1 MTQILTFFVQ
11 NWKIGIDQMTPFP
24 PSDWPSEELRQA
36 AGVLWDWHRTAQ
48 IDVPPR
54 VLREK
59 AYNVCKKY
67 DLPIH
72 LVDAQLVENGFPTI
86 ETADDLFSY
95 ADTTAG
101 SHALLLAKLA
111 GYNSN
116 WIEVPVKQFARAIF
130 LTRSVCLLK
139 EDIEA
144 GRCFIPADILA
155 KGNVTT
161 EDLIRG
167 TPTPAIR
174 SILWKQVVRA
184 RDAYASCK
192 TLNTDL
198 KGWSRRRYRVYW
210 TGGLHILG
218 YIESRGFNVWSRP
231 IKPTIVRRM
240 KIYWQTF
247 FGKAGR

>member
-1 MTQILTFFVQ
+1 
-11 NWKIGIDQMTPFP
+11 MTPFP
-24 PSDWPSEELRQA
+24 PSDWPREELRQA
-36 AGVLWDWHRTAQ
+36 AGVLWDWHRAAQ
-48 IDVPPR
+48 IEVPPR

-59 AYNVCKKY
+59 AYAACRQF
-67 DLPIH
+67 DLPVH
-72 LVDAQLVENGFPTI
+72 LVDAQLAERGAPTI
-86 ETADDLFSY
+86 ETAEDLFSY
-95 ADTTAG
+95 TDATAG

-111 GYNSN
+111 GYTSN
-116 WIEVPVKQFARAIF
+116 WIEVPIKQFARAIF
-130 LTRSVCLLK
+130 LTRSVCFLR

-161 EDLIRG
+161 VDLVRY
-167 TPTPAIR
+167 TSSQAIR

-198 KGWSRRRYRVYW
+198 KGWSRRRFRVYW

-231 IKPTIVRRM
+231 IKPTFVRRT
-240 KIYWQTF
+240 KIYWQVY

>member
-1 MTQILTFFVQ
+1 
-11 NWKIGIDQMTPFP
+11 MTPFP
-24 PSDWPSEELRQA
+24 PSDWPREELRQA
-36 AGVLWDWHRTAQ
+36 AGVLWDWHRAAQ
-48 IDVPPR
+48 IEVPPR

-59 AYNVCKKY
+59 AYNVCKKF
-67 DLPIH
+67 DLPVH
-72 LVDAQLVENGFPTI
+72 LVDAQLVEQGAPAI
-86 ETADDLFSY
+86 ETAEDLFSF
-95 ADTTAG
+95 ADATAG

-111 GYNSN
+111 GYTSN
-116 WIEVPVKQFARAIF
+116 WIEDPVKQFARAIF

-144 GRCFIPADILA
+144 GRCFIPADILV

-161 EDLIRG
+161 VDLVRY
-167 TPTPAIR
+167 TSSQAIR

-198 KGWSRRRYRVYW
+198 KGWSRRRFRVYW

-231 IKPTIVRRM
+231 IKPTFVRRT
-240 KIYWQTF
+240 KIYWQIY